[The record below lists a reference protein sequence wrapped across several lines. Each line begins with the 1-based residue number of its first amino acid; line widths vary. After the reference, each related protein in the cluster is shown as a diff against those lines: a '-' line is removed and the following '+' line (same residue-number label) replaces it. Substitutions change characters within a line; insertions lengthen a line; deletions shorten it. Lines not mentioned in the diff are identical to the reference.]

1 MKLFSGN
8 AVWQLI
14 SQADFV
20 TKIVLGILLI
30 MSVICWALFFYKI
43 IMLKLKQR
51 QMQGALAYLKKVQS
65 FDDVRLMAAAFID
78 TLPGYFL
85 NTNLGYLQSTLQLLQ
100 GRDQKRKEALELVE
114 HKIDQTIDEI
124 VVNEELYLPVLAS
137 CAAVAP
143 LLGLFGTVW
152 GLVHAFL
159 DISQKQTADITVVAP
174 GIAEALITTLVG
186 LVVAIPALLMFHYL
200 NSQIS
205 KVERQIEHVSDRYL
219 WHVQKVLLD

>member
-14 SQADFV
+14 AQADFV
-20 TKIVLGILLI
+20 TKVVLFILLA
-30 MSVICWALFFYKI
+30 MSILCWALFFYKM

-51 QMQGALAYLKKVQS
+51 QMNGALAYLKKVQS

-85 NTNLGYLQSTLQLLQ
+85 TTNLGYLQSTLQLFQ
-100 GRDQKRKEALELVE
+100 GREQKRQEALELV
-114 HKIDQTIDEI
+114 HQKMDQTIDEI
-124 VVNEELYLPVLAS
+124 VTNEELYLPVLSS

-159 DISQKQTADITVVAP
+159 EISQKQSADITVVAP

-186 LVVAIPALLMFHYL
+186 LMVAIPALLMFHYL
-200 NSQIS
+200 STQVRQ
-205 KVERQIEHVSDRYL
+205 VERQIEHVSDRYL
-219 WHVQKVLLD
+219 WYVQKVLLD